1 MRTHIHGQCAPTEAP
16 RPRGG
21 AEFAKQTRTPRKGRL
36 DACLAVLDRGL
47 RRIAGVEATAPQRR
61 GRPPRRASPADE
73 FEATLSGSER
83 RRAAGL
89 MRVNHCGEVCA
100 QALYEGQALTARSAD
115 VRAALAAAA
124 RDEEDHLAWCRQRLD
139 ELDSQ
144 PSLLDP
150 AFDAA
155 SFLLGGAV
163 GLLGDRLSLGFVAA
177 TEDGV
182 RRHLDRH
189 LERLPE
195 GDAKSRAV
203 LEAMRA
209 DEMRHGADAA
219 RAGGVPF
226 PKVVKGVMALAAKA
240 MTTTT
245 YRL

>member
-1 MRTHIHGQCAPTEAP
+1 MSGLTSMGARSLRSKLERT
-16 RPRGG
+16 RRV
-21 AEFAKQTRTPRKGRL
+21 RL

-47 RRIAGVEATAPQRR
+47 RRIAGVPGTA
-61 GRPPRRASPADE
+61 RRASPADAL
-73 FEATLSGSER
+73 EATLNDDER

-100 QALYEGQALTARSAD
+100 QALYEGQALTARSAA

-124 RDEEDHLAWCRQRLD
+124 QEEEDHLAWCRQRLD
-139 ELDSQ
+139 ELGSR

-150 AFDAA
+150 AFFAA
-155 SFLLGGAV
+155 SLLLGTAA

-189 LERLPE
+189 LARLPE
-195 GDAKSRAV
+195 GDAKSRAI

-219 RAGGVPF
+219 RAGGTDYS
-226 PKVVKGVMALAAKA
+226 KAIKAAMALAAKA

-245 YRL
+245 YHL